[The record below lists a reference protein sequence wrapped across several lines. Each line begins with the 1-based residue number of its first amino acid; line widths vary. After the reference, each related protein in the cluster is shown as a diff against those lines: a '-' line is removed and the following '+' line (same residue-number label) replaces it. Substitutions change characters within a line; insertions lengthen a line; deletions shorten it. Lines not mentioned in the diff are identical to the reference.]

1 MTAHIMMW
9 HFLESILLPSAEKKK
24 VKQETV
30 PHTHHDQEFVTFL
43 EHDLLPL
50 TEKKVMLELLP

>member
-9 HFLESILLPSAEKKK
+9 HFLESILSPSAEKKG
-24 VKQETV
+24 EAGDSASY
-30 PHTHHDQEFVTFL
+30 HHDQEFVTFL

-50 TEKKVMLELLP
+50 TEKR